1 MSGSQINSTATG
13 NGNKFY
19 NSKQRDSL
27 DRTLWEMRSQY
38 RQYYRNHTPNS
49 QTPSSTVLNSPIF
62 DDIKFIDQYQKVT
75 SDSAELAGNGLC
87 VLNSSQNEGASN
99 FYLNKDNVVFDEVE
113 DTRSTWM
120 NSHYGNRLVTGFSP
134 TSSQSSHSAAG
145 SDGSNSKNRIIG
157 DIQIADLQQSPRRLG
172 TTHSNGQQSPIDP
185 TAFMEKVD
193 KNHHF
198 HNSQRLQLHSPVT
211 FPKRA
216 PGFPKVSL
224 LFLCDVLCNSSK
236 KMTHKKCLTPIYL
249 FSFSSALFH
258 QSNPKI

>member
-1 MSGSQINSTATG
+1 MSGSQVNSNSNSG

-87 VLNSSQNEGASN
+87 VLNSNQNEGASN
-99 FYLNKDNVVFDEVE
+99 YYMNKDGSSSSMGFDDIEE
-113 DTRSTWM
+113 SRGGGSWM

-172 TTHSNGQQSPIDP
+172 STTHSNGQQSPIDP
-185 TAFMEKVD
+185 LAFLD
-193 KNHHF
+193 KIDSKNQQQYQ
-198 HNSQRLQLHSPVT
+198 NSQRIQLHSPVNY
-211 FPKRA
+211 PKRA
-216 PGFPKVSL
+216 PGFPKVRIIMQ
-224 LFLCDVLCNSSK
+224 LFK
-236 KMTHKKCLTPIYL
+236 KKNDPKNL
-249 FSFSSALFH
+249 FILAHCFTY
-258 QSNPKI
+258 

>member
-1 MSGSQINSTATG
+1 MSGSQVNSNG

-19 NSKQRDSL
+19 SNNGSGKQQRDSL
-27 DRTLWEMRSQY
+27 DRTLWEMRNQY

-87 VLNSSQNEGASN
+87 VLNSSSQNEGASN
-99 FYLNKDNVVFDEVE
+99 FYMNKDSVVFDDIDDSRHHV
-113 DTRSTWM
+113 SGAWM
-120 NSHYGNRLVTGFSP
+120 NSHYNNRLVTGFSP
-134 TSSQSSHSAAG
+134 TSSQSSHSGNISAAG

-172 TTHSNGQQSPIDP
+172 STTHSNGQQSPIDP
-185 TAFMEKVD
+185 SAFMDKLD
-193 KNHHF
+193 KNQQYQ
-198 HNSQRLQLHSPVT
+198 NSQRIQLHSPVN

-216 PGFPKVSL
+216 PGFPKVK
-224 LFLCDVLCNSSK
+224 FL
-236 KMTHKKCLTPIYL
+236 HYYAIYL
-249 FSFSSALFH
+249 TT
-258 QSNPKI
+258 Q